1 LKKNQTISEKIWQF
15 FCSVKLT
22 VTTLVLL
29 ASTSIIGTVIL
40 QNGSESEY
48 LRFYG
53 EAFYKIIR
61 VFKFDDM
68 YNAWWFLSLIII
80 LCINI
85 VVCSIERLSTTWKI
99 IFPKKIK
106 FNPQRFRKQKN
117 LETFTVKKEAETISA
132 IYETFLSKTI
142 GKVIKEETSKSTILY
157 AEKRRWTRIGVYF
170 VHLSILLLLIGA
182 LIGTV
187 FGFKAF
193 LNLDEGE
200 LSDKAFISKTR
211 ESVNIGFSIRCN
223 KFDVKFYD
231 TGAPEEFKSNL
242 TIIENGKESF
252 TNDILVN
259 HPLRYRGINIFQAS
273 YGSAAPDSAVVDI
286 IRLSDKNITTRSI
299 KIGEQINLPEDQGLF
314 KLEGF
319 LPHFD
324 FRGHNLGEAF
334 IGKITHEE
342 GKSFQIGIPVKFP
355 TFDKMRKGKFAF
367 VVKDFEN
374 KYYTGLQITKD
385 PGIWYVY
392 AGFIL
397 MIIGCWIT
405 FFMSHDSYFIEIEK
419 KQGKNSRITVSGT
432 TNRNHHGMKLK
443 IKKYTN
449 KLKREGK

>member
-85 VVCSIERLSTTWKI
+85 VVCSIERLSTTWKS
-99 IFPKKIK
+99 IFPKKIN
-106 FNPQRFRKQKN
+106 FNPHRFRKQKN

-342 GKSFQIGIPVKFP
+342 GKSFQICIPVKFP

-432 TNRNHHGMKLK
+432 TNRNHHWFFRQYPRHYFKMD
-443 IKKYTN
+443 
-449 KLKREGK
+449 